1 MGGKPISI
9 KSSFPICKQWQVKNS
24 KRKIPLEFTLILMI
38 IRVHLTRDILNQ
50 YEKYYKS
57 MIYYMTDII
66 QLRDSNS
73 LEWTVRNTVS
83 FDKRYIIILPKLNS

>member
-38 IRVHLTRDILNQ
+38 IRVHLTKDILNQ
-50 YEKYYKS
+50 KEKYYKS
-57 MIYYMTDII
+57 MIYYTIE
-66 QLRDSNS
+66 R
-73 LEWTVRNTVS
+73 
-83 FDKRYIIILPKLNS
+83 